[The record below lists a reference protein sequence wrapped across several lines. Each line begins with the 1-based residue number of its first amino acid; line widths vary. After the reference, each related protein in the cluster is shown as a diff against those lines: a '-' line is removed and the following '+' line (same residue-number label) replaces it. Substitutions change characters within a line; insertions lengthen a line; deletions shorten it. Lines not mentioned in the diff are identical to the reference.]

1 MFLRMAL
8 ALALGIALLVG
19 VKQERLLERA
29 HITGYCR
36 TYAKSADGTEFRECF
51 PGKISGRPS
60 LRRNNCTDVGPH
72 GSNELWHCP
81 ARLASDTSRQ

>member
-8 ALALGIALLVG
+8 ALALGISLLVA
-19 VKQERLLERA
+19 VKQEHLLERA

-36 TYAKSADGTEFRECF
+36 TYATAADGTEFRECF
-51 PGKISGRPS
+51 PGQISGHPS
-60 LRRNNCTDVGPH
+60 LKRNNCTDVGAH
-72 GSNELWHCP
+72 GANELWHCP